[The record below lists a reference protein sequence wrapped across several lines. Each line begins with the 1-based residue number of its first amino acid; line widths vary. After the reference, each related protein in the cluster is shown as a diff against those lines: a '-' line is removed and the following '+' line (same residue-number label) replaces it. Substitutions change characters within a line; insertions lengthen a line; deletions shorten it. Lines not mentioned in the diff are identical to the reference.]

1 MPTTNDI
8 IAGGCSCGQVRYELR
23 KEPMFIHCCHC
34 HLCQQQTGSAFIT
47 HAFIEES
54 NFHLKSG
61 DLRSYQGPSGSGGK
75 HRIEACTNCSAAI
88 VSYFGP
94 TNHLAIIKVGTFDN
108 PSIISP
114 NAHIFT
120 ESAVNWI
127 KIPDEVKCYEQ
138 FYNFKDAWPREAF
151 ERLHEVR
158 KLQNQL

>member
-1 MPTTNDI
+1 MPRSKSTITYKKKDSKSAKYYLNEAKNSND
-8 IAGGCSCGQVRYELR
+8 
-23 KEPMFIHCCHC
+23 K
-34 HLCQQQTGSAFIT
+34 
-47 HAFIEES
+47 
-54 NFHLKSG
+54 
-61 DLRSYQGPSGSGGK
+61 
-75 HRIEACTNCSAAI
+75 
-88 VSYFGP
+88 
-94 TNHLAIIKVGTFDN
+94 IIKVGTFDN